1 VKPWIQRALTRLESS
16 LEPPHAECNELDWK
30 VSLSED
36 KARLVEHLC
45 AFANHAGGGCLVF
58 GVANNGALVGVTI
71 PDIERITNQLTNL
84 SRAAVEPTMQIDYE
98 GFNFRGVDLLF
109 IYIAESSFKPVHVR
123 GKSDKDTFIRTG
135 SSTRRAERQEVGAM
149 MLHSKTPKWED
160 LHASLLLT
168 DDEVHEALE
177 IDYICSLLRKPAPT
191 NSDERLRWMSDASF
205 IERHHAG
212 GAYIT
217 NLGAITAAL
226 DVNSFEALASKPVRV
241 IIYDGLNKSQL
252 RSDTPGR
259 RGYAISFSNLIRY
272 ILGKIPTSE
281 VIEEAL
287 RRTVPLYPELAI
299 RELIANAIIHQDFS
313 MSGGG
318 PRVEIYA
325 DRMEISNPGKL
336 LPTQSVDRL
345 IGTQPEA
352 RNEKLS
358 KAFRRYGICE
368 DQGSGLIKAGL
379 QIEVYGLPAIKFQQE
394 PNHFKVTLYA
404 PRSFAQ
410 MSAQERLDA
419 CYQHAQLKF
428 FSSSTM
434 TNKSLRERLKMP
446 EKQRPMVSAL
456 INEALIKALI
466 VPSNPQN
473 KSRKYSEYIPSW
485 AAK

>member
-1 VKPWIQRALTRLESS
+1 MKPWMQRSLTRLESS

-36 KARLVEHLC
+36 KGRLVEHLC

-58 GVANNGALVGVTI
+58 GVANSGALVGVTI

-84 SRAAVEPTMQIDYE
+84 SRDAVEPTMQIDHE

-109 IYIAESSFKPVHVR
+109 IYIAESSLKPVHVR

-135 SSTRRAERQEVGAM
+135 SSTRRADRQDVGAM

-177 IDYICSLLRKPAPT
+177 IDYICSLLHKPAPT
-191 NSDERLRWMSDASF
+191 NPDERLRWMSEASF

-217 NLGAITAAL
+217 NLGAMTAAL
-226 DVNSFEALASKPVRV
+226 DVRRFEALVSKPVRV

-252 RSDTPGR
+252 RSDTLGR
-259 RGYAISFSNLIRY
+259 RGYALSFSNLIRY

-287 RRTVPLYPELAI
+287 RRTVSLYPELAI

-313 MSGGG
+313 RSGGG

-325 DRMEISNPGKL
+325 DRMEISNPGRL
-336 LPTQSVDRL
+336 LPTQSVERL

-352 RNEKLS
+352 RNEKLA

-379 QIEVYGLPAIKFQQE
+379 QMEVYGLPAIKFQQE

-456 INEALIKALI
+456 INEALLKGLI
-466 VPSNPQN
+466 VPSDPKN

-485 AAK
+485 AGK